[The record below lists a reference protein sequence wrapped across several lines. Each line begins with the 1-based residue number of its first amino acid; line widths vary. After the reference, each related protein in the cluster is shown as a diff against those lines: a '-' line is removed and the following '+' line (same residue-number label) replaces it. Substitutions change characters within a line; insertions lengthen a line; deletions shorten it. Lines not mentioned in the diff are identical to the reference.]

1 MYLCNHMGYLTVFF
15 TYHGCMFMSLT
26 RCPHYNFNNY
36 VILHFMNLS
45 LFNQFPTDGQVLSNI
60 LLFIIYYIKNCTAHP
75 VCMF

>member
-1 MYLCNHMGYLTVFF
+1 MGYLTVFF

-45 LFNQFPTDGQVLSNI
+45 LFNQFPADGQLGSFQYFAV
-60 LLFIIYYIKNCTAHP
+60 YYILYEELHCTS